1 MVEPLSSLPRWVY
14 LGVAAGAVATV
25 GVAVTFVV
33 AGRLLP
39 DGSGVADGGG
49 SDRSGRSDRSSR
61 STEDVRREEI
71 RAYLDDIDERFTED
85 ADVAGER
92 VAFHLPE
99 RDVAVTF
106 DARTFLALERGPT
119 HAILAEHEMPGVAL
133 GNRLPFETPEPS
145 PGADADRD
153 PNANTNAGVGPGGPG
168 GRGAGTAGADRLEGR
183 ADVAD
188 AAFDVLGLSRGA
200 DEAAVRRAY
209 RRRVKEVHPDHGGDE
224 EEFRRVQE
232 AYDTARR
239 HAS

>member
-25 GVAVTFVV
+25 GVAVTFLV

-39 DGSGVADGGG
+39 DGSAADGGG
-49 SDRSGRSDRSSR
+49 SGRSDQSDRSSR
-61 STEDVRREEI
+61 STEDIRREEI
-71 RAYLDDIDERFTED
+71 RAYLDDIDEQFTED
-85 ADVAGER
+85 ADIAGER

-106 DARTFLALERGPT
+106 DARAFLALERGPT

-145 PGADADRD
+145 PGADADR
-153 PNANTNAGVGPGGPG
+153 NANTNASVGPGTGPG
-168 GRGAGTAGADRLEGR
+168 GAGAAGADRLEGR
-183 ADVAD
+183 TDVAD
-188 AAFDVLGLSRGA
+188 AAFDVLGLSPGA

>member
-39 DGSGVADGGG
+39 DGSVAADGGRSNR
-49 SDRSGRSDRSSR
+49 SDRSGRS
-61 STEDVRREEI
+61 TEDIRREEI

-106 DARTFLALERGPT
+106 DARAFLALERGPT

-153 PNANTNAGVGPGGPG
+153 ANTNTNARVGPGGP
-168 GRGAGTAGADRLEGR
+168 RGAGAAGADRLEGR
-183 ADVAD
+183 TDVAD
-188 AAFDVLGLSRGA
+188 AAFDVLGLSPGA

-209 RRRVKEVHPDHGGDE
+209 RRRVKAVHPDHGGDE
-224 EEFRRVQE
+224 REFRRLQA
-232 AYDTARR
+232 AYDAARR
-239 HAS
+239 DAS